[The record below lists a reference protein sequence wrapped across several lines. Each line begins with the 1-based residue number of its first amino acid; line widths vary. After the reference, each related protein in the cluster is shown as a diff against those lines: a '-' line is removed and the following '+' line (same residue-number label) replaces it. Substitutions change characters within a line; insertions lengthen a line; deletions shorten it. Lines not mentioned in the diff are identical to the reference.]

1 MNDSD
6 FVKVMEYT
14 AKGIVVAVKGST
26 ILSFVISI
34 FFNAALGFLLQMIG
48 IIQIA
53 LHLPLMNIKFPANAL
68 TFVAMIIPTV
78 NYDLL
83 NGVKW
88 YNDIIVGVSKRFQQG
103 KVNPNF

>member
-1 MNDSD
+1 
-6 FVKVMEYT
+6 MEYT

-53 LHLPLMNIKFPANAL
+53 LHLPLLKIRFPANAL
-68 TFVAMIIPTV
+68 KFFSIIIPIV
-78 NYDLL
+78 NYDIL
-83 NGVKW
+83 N
-88 YNDIIVGVSKRFQQG
+88 
-103 KVNPNF
+103 NFK